1 MNFSKMLMG
10 TALLASVPLQVM
22 AATLED
28 APLTGRDAQI
38 RGSTFAGARV
48 RLALG
53 GAEKA
58 EKLRAGLTFSA
69 MQSGRSAS
77 GQNVARFADG
87 VELGITG
94 SEPIPHFSVAGYSLA
109 PGRLNAGEDQGEPRR
124 KRGGTLK
131 TVAIVVGGVLL
142 VGGAGLL
149 VLSHEVGKNSD

>member
-10 TALLASVPLQVM
+10 TALLTSVPLQAM
-22 AATLED
+22 AATLDEV
-28 APLTGRDAQI
+28 PLTGRDAQV

-53 GAEKA
+53 GPEKA

-77 GQNVARFADG
+77 GQNVAHFADG

-94 SEPIPHFSVAGYSLA
+94 SEPEPHFSVAGYSLA
-109 PGRLNAGEDQGEPRR
+109 PGRLNAGDDRGEPRR
-124 KRGGTLK
+124 KRGSTLK
-131 TVAIVVGGVLL
+131 TVAIVAGGLLL
-142 VGGAGLL
+142 VGGAGLY
-149 VLSHEVGKNSD
+149 VFWREAAKNSD